1 MLSRSIGRVSL
12 SRRRRARA
20 NPHVNGQYSNHI
32 YVLRIKSEK
41 FGRSQCLL
49 HSNRRISLRLVA
61 AGRGQERTFL
71 VQRDNTANVQT
82 VSFLFVVRGYN
93 RNTDQLRVDWPS
105 RGGDETTKWGQIE
118 CNKTANVQ
126 TVSFLCVVRRYNHN
140 TDQLRVDWPSRGG
153 DER

>member
-1 MLSRSIGRVSL
+1 MQQRLRTHKSFGFVFVDIIKILS
-12 SRRRRARA
+12 
-20 NPHVNGQYSNHI
+20 N
-32 YVLRIKSEK
+32 YVWTGLPAAATRDSEM
-41 FGRSQCLL
+41 RQIEC
-49 HSNRRISLRLVA
+49 
-61 AGRGQERTFL
+61 
-71 VQRDNTANVQT
+71 DNTANVQT

-93 RNTDQLRVDWPS
+93 RHTDQLRVDWPS

-153 DER
+153 DAR